1 MESYPETLKTRLHD
15 EAYEYR
21 RDAFLAFLKSPVRDY
36 KESPT
41 VKDYVEITDKELQ
54 EMLYGE
60 MKEIKESPEF
70 SETANIRVFNDEIE
84 VSSELQ
90 KQGVIVT
97 SMVDALKTQPE
108 LVKKYVYPKLGKER
122 IEFLINSAWRNG
134 LFIFIPEG
142 AKASIRA
149 HTISNASASFASK
162 TVIVYGKESRIRY
175 TDTYSTAG
183 QGTGIQGKNIY
194 FFGGESSRFD
204 YLYLQDKN
212 DGVRDITFVKQHLDR
227 YAEFQF
233 FHINHGSSKVLFV
246 DESQQVGLGSS
257 FRVYGINFSNED
269 QKMDIRDS
277 SCQDGEESN
286 ADIQVRGVVTGRSST
301 IHRGNI
307 DLEERAIKATGFY
320 DSKILLLSR
329 DGFANSKPGL
339 EIKNANTR
347 SKHGSAI
354 SNVDEEQ
361 IFYLRSRG
369 IEDQVARGM
378 VTAGFV
384 GSMIEKANDEE
395 FTRKVYQYAESLGA
409 NAFLA
414 TN

>member
-1 MESYPETLKTRLHD
+1 MESYPETLKTRLND

-21 RDAFLAFLKSPVRDY
+21 RDSFLEFLKSPMRDY

-41 VKDYVEITDKELQ
+41 VKDYVEITDAELE

-60 MKEIKESPEF
+60 MKEPGESPEF
-70 SETANIRVFNDEIE
+70 SETANLKVFNEEIS
-84 VSSELQ
+84 VSEELQ

-108 LVKKYVYPKLGKER
+108 LVKKFVYPKLGKDR

-134 LFIFIPEG
+134 LFVYIPDS
-142 AKASIRA
+142 AKVSIRA
-149 HTISNASASFASK
+149 HTVTDASASFASK
-162 TVIVYGKESRIRY
+162 TIVIYGREAKVRY
-175 TDTYSTAG
+175 TDTYSTVG
-183 QGTGIQGKNIY
+183 QGKGIHGKNIY
-194 FFGGESSRFD
+194 FFGGESSSFE
-204 YLYLQDKN
+204 YLYLQEKN
-212 DGVRDITFVKQHLDR
+212 EGVRDITFVKQYLER
-227 YAEFQF
+227 FAEFQF

-246 DESQQVGLGSS
+246 DESQQAGSASS
-257 FRVYGINFSNED
+257 FRVYGVNFSNGD

-277 SCQDGEESN
+277 SCQYGEESN

-307 DLEERAIKATGFY
+307 DLEEKAIKSTGFY
-320 DSKILLLSR
+320 DSKILLLSK
-329 DGFANSKPGL
+329 DGYANSKPAL

-369 IEDQVARGM
+369 IEDEVARGM

-384 GSMIEKANDEE
+384 GSIIEKANDEE
-395 FTRKVYQYAESLGA
+395 FTRKVYKYAESLGA

-414 TN
+414 TD

>member
-1 MESYPETLKTRLHD
+1 MESYPETLKTRLND

-41 VKDYVEITDKELQ
+41 VKDYVEITDDELQ

-60 MKEIKESPEF
+60 MKESKESPVF
-70 SETANIRVFNDEIE
+70 SETANIRVFNEQITVSDELLKE
-84 VSSELQ
+84 GVVVSTME
-90 KQGVIVT
+90 
-97 SMVDALKTQPE
+97 DALKTQPE
-108 LVKKYVYPKLGKER
+108 LVKKYVFPKLGKER
-122 IEFLINSAWRNG
+122 IEYLINSAWRNG
-134 LFIFIPEG
+134 VFIYVPDSRNV
-142 AKASIRA
+142 SIRA
-149 HTISNASASFASK
+149 HTINDASASFASK
-162 TVIVYGKESRIRY
+162 TVVIYGKESKVRY
-175 TDTYSTAG
+175 TDTYSTVG
-183 QGTGIQGKNIY
+183 QGTGIQGKNVY
-194 FFGGESSRFD
+194 FFGGESSKFD

-212 DGVRDITFVKQHLDR
+212 EGVRDITFVKQHLEKF
-227 YAEFQF
+227 AEFQF

-246 DESQQVGLGSS
+246 DESQQLGPGSS
-257 FRVYGINFSNED
+257 FRVYGVNFSTDE

-277 SCQDGEESN
+277 SFQEGEESN
-286 ADIQVRGVVTGRSST
+286 ADIQVRGVVTGSSST

-307 DLEERAIKATGFY
+307 DLEEKALKATGFY
-320 DSKILLLSR
+320 DSKILLLSK

-347 SKHGSAI
+347 SKHGSSI

-369 IEDQVARGM
+369 IDDQVARGM

-384 GSMIEKANDEE
+384 GSIIEKASDQE
-395 FTRKVYQYAESLGA
+395 FTRKVYQYAESLGT

-414 TN
+414 TD

>member
-1 MESYPETLKTRLHD
+1 MESYPETLKTRLND

-21 RDAFLAFLKSPVRDY
+21 RDAFLAFLKSPVRNY

-41 VKDYVEITDKELQ
+41 VKDYVEITDDELQ

-60 MKEIKESPEF
+60 MKESKESPVF
-70 SETANIRVFNDEIE
+70 SETANLKVFNEEVTVSDELLKE
-84 VSSELQ
+84 
-90 KQGVIVT
+90 GVVVT
-97 SMVDALKTQPE
+97 TMEDALKTQPE
-108 LVKKYVYPKLGKER
+108 LVKKYVFPRLGKER

-134 LFIFIPEG
+134 LFIYVPDSS
-142 AKASIRA
+142 KVSIRA
-149 HTISNASASFASK
+149 HTINNSSASFASK
-162 TVIVYGKESRIRY
+162 TVIIYGKESKVRY
-175 TDTYSTAG
+175 TDTYSTIG
-183 QGTGIQGKNIY
+183 QGTGIHGKNIY
-194 FFGGESSRFD
+194 FFGGESSKFD
-204 YLYLQDKN
+204 YLYLQDKSE
-212 DGVRDITFVKQHLDR
+212 GVRDITFVKQYLEKF
-227 YAEFQF
+227 AEFQF
-233 FHINHGSSKVLFV
+233 FHINHGSSKTLFV
-246 DESQQVGLGSS
+246 DESQQTGNGSS
-257 FRVYGINFSNED
+257 FRVYGVNFSTGN

-277 SCQDGEESN
+277 SFQEGEESN
-286 ADIQVRGVVTGRSST
+286 ADIQVRGVVTGSSST

-307 DLEERAIKATGFY
+307 DLEEKAIKATGFY
-320 DSKILLLSR
+320 DSKILLLSK

-347 SKHGSAI
+347 SKHGSSI

-369 IEDQVARGM
+369 IDDQVARGM

-384 GSMIEKANDEE
+384 GSIIEKANDEE

>member
-41 VKDYVEITDKELQ
+41 VKDYVEITDNELQ

-60 MKEIKESPEF
+60 MKESGEAPEF
-70 SETANIRVFNDEIE
+70 SESANIRVHNEEIS
-84 VSSELQ
+84 VSEDLL
-90 KQGVIVT
+90 KQGVIAT
-97 SMVDALKTQPE
+97 TMIDALKTQPE
-108 LVKKYVYPKLGKER
+108 MVKKHVFPNLGKER
-122 IEFLINSAWRNG
+122 IEYLINSAWRNG
-134 LFIFIPEG
+134 LFVYIPEN
-142 AKASIRA
+142 AKVEIRA
-149 HTISNASASFASK
+149 HTITSASNSFASK
-162 TVIVYGKESRIRY
+162 TVVIYGRESKVRF

-183 QGTGIQGKNIY
+183 QGKGIQGKNIY

-204 YLYLQDKN
+204 YLYLQDKAE
-212 DGVRDITFVKQHLDR
+212 GVRDITFVKQHLEKF
-227 YAEFQF
+227 AEFQF

-246 DESQQVGLGSS
+246 DESQQHGLGSS
-257 FRVYGINFSNED
+257 FRVHGINFSNND

-277 SCQDGEESN
+277 SCQEGEESN
-286 ADIQVRGVVTGRSST
+286 ADIQVRGVVTGKSST

-307 DLEERAIKATGFY
+307 DLEEKAIKATGFY
-320 DSKILLLSR
+320 DSKILLLSK

-369 IEDQVARGM
+369 IGDQVARGM

-384 GSMIEKANDEE
+384 GSMIEKANDED